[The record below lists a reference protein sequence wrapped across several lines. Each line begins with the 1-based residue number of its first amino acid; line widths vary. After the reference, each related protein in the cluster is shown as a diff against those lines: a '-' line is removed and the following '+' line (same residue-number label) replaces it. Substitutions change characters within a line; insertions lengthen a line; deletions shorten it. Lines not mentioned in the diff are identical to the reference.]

1 MGAAEIP
8 LINSVVIVF
17 RTVSLLDRTQ
27 WIFLSAKELSD
38 EGKAFR
44 LYYLQRTMPNLA
56 LALNVHSLPL
66 ISL

>member
-8 LINSVVIVF
+8 LINSVVIVL
-17 RTVSLLDRTQ
+17 RAVSLLDRTQ
-27 WIFLSAKELSD
+27 WIFLSAEELSD

-44 LYYLQRTMPNLA
+44 LYYLQGTMPNLA
-56 LALNVHSLPL
+56 LALNVHILPL